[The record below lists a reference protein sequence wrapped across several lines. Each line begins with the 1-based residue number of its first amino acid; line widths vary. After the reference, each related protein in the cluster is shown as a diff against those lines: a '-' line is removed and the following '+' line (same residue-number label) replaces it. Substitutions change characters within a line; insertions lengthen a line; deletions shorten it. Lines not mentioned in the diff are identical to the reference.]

1 MSTKNIAKTP
11 VALQDSSDEQ
21 TIAAA
26 VSIQNQVETDEAL
39 HRELVTFDERGNAS
53 VPLSAEEIEDRVA
66 TMMVDAAHVFFEAQQ
81 RVEGTN
87 GKHYPLDYE
96 FGDRNDDVTSTGHIV
111 DGNRFSYLQ
120 DNLLYGLCN
129 AFDFMLN
136 SQRKSINQTRTDI
149 QGLFR
154 MGFEAGDRVEVELN
168 RKENLLAMQIEQA
181 AITEVALKSAAEM
194 KVRLTGKPY
203 ANKQQ
208 REAAAA
214 ARLKSQAPDRI
225 ARLKALGVITD

>member
-1 MSTKNIAKTP
+1 MTKSKIENTP
-11 VALQDSSDEQ
+11 VANHPSSDEA

-26 VSIQNQVETDEAL
+26 VSIQSQVETDDAL
-39 HRELVTFDERGNAS
+39 NRELVTFDERGAAT
-53 VPLSAEEIEDRVA
+53 VPLSANEIEDRVA

-111 DGNRFSYLQ
+111 EGNRFAYLQ
-120 DNLLYGLCN
+120 DNLLYGVCN
-129 AFDFMLN
+129 AFDFMLGR
-136 SQRKSINQTRTDI
+136 QRKTINDTRSDI
-149 QGLFR
+149 QQLFR
-154 MGFEAGDRVEVELN
+154 MGFEAGDRTDVELN
-168 RKENLLAMQIEQA
+168 RKEGLLAMQIEQA
-181 AITEVALKSAAEM
+181 AITEIALKSAAEM

-208 REAAAA
+208 REAVAA
-214 ARLKSQAPDRI
+214 ARLKSQAPDRV
-225 ARLKALGVITD
+225 ARLRALGVITD